1 MGWKFYNA
9 TGQLLT
15 APASTATADLATTV
29 TVTDN
34 EAINENNVLT
44 FVANAAATGG
54 NVGLESDGDL
64 HYNPSTGLL
73 TATGLTLT
81 GNLTV
86 SGTTTT
92 ISSTTITV
100 DDKNLE
106 LGSVDTP
113 TDVTADGGG
122 ITLKGASDKTLI
134 WDNANDNWTS
144 NQDWNIASGKVFKV
158 NNVSTVTAT
167 GLGSAVVGSSL
178 TSTGALNSG
187 SITSGFGTIDTGS
200 STLGSGAITSTGV
213 ITGTGFTIGSAA
225 IDETELEIL
234 DGATVTT
241 TELNLID
248 GGTARGTNA
257 VATGD
262 GILINDAGT
271 MHMTNVDTVST
282 YFASHSVGGGNIV
295 TTGALNAG
303 SITSGFTSIDI
314 GSGALGSGNITS
326 SGSGATNITSTSTS
340 AEGILLHVNGGASET
355 IKIHSD
361 QGTGNDSIELLSD
374 VGGISLDVADGKL
387 IKLGGATVFDDEIAV
402 AYNSGNPL
410 VDCTKGNKFTVD
422 MSGAVT
428 TLFFTNPGS
437 TVSGNYMV
445 RLIHN
450 GGART
455 IGNYYHTGGT
465 TKVHFA
471 AGTKPT
477 LTATTSAEDI
487 LALYWDGAAFH
498 ATIMLD
504 SKAYS

>member
-1 MGWKFYNA
+1 MGWKFYNS
-9 TGQLLT
+9 TGQLLS
-15 APASTATADLATTV
+15 AVGSAASADLATVATTV

-34 EAINENNVLT
+34 ENTNENNVLT
-44 FVANAAATGG
+44 FVANADSDGG
-54 NVGLESDGDL
+54 NVGLESDGNLYYNPSTGTLAATILSGTVATATVGTTVTVTDNESTNENNL
-64 HYNPSTGLL
+64 VTFVADAGDSTGAHGIEMDGTFHYNPSTGL
-73 TATGLTLT
+73 
-81 GNLTV
+81 
-86 SGTTTT
+86 
-92 ISSTTITV
+92 
-100 DDKNLE
+100 
-106 LGSVDTP
+106 
-113 TDVTADGGG
+113 
-122 ITLKGASDKTLI
+122 
-134 WDNANDNWTS
+134 
-144 NQDWNIASGKVFKV
+144 
-158 NNVSTVTAT
+158 VTAT
-167 GLGSAVVGSSL
+167 GFAGALTGSASGTAATVTGGTQASITTVANVV
-178 TSTGALNSG
+178 TVGALNAG
-187 SITSGFGTIDTGS
+187 SITSGFGTIDIGS
-200 STLGSGAITSTGV
+200 SALGSGAITSTGV
-213 ITGTGFTIGSAA
+213 VTGTGFTIGSAVIGEA
-225 IDETELEIL
+225 ELEIL
-234 DGATVTT
+234 DGALVTT

-248 GGTARGTNA
+248 GNTSRGTTA
-257 VATGD
+257 VASGD

-271 MHMTNVDTVST
+271 MAMTNVDTVST
-282 YFASHSVGGGNIV
+282 YFAAHSVGGGNIV

-326 SGSGATNITSTSTS
+326 SGSGATSITSTSTS
-340 AEGILLHVNGGASET
+340 AEGILLHANGGASET

-374 VGGISLDVADGKL
+374 AGGISMDVADGKL

-498 ATIMLD
+498 ATVMLD

>member
-1 MGWKFYNA
+1 M
-9 TGQLLT
+9 
-15 APASTATADLATTV
+15 
-29 TVTDN
+29 
-34 EAINENNVLT
+34 
-44 FVANAAATGG
+44 
-54 NVGLESDGDL
+54 
-64 HYNPSTGLL
+64 
-73 TATGLTLT
+73 
-81 GNLTV
+81 
-86 SGTTTT
+86 
-92 ISSTTITV
+92 
-100 DDKNLE
+100 
-106 LGSVDTP
+106 
-113 TDVTADGGG
+113 
-122 ITLKGASDKTLI
+122 
-134 WDNANDNWTS
+134 
-144 NQDWNIASGKVFKV
+144 
-158 NNVSTVTAT
+158 TAT
-167 GLGSAVVGSSL
+167 GLGSAVVGSAL

-187 SITSGFGTIDTGS
+187 SITSGFSSIDIGS
-200 STLGSGAITSTGV
+200 SALGSGAITSTGV
-213 ITGTGFTIGSAA
+213 ITGTGFTIGSAV
-225 IDETELEIL
+225 IDEAELEIL

-248 GGTARGTNA
+248 GNTSRGTTA
-257 VATGD
+257 VASGD

-271 MHMTNVDTVST
+271 MAMTNVDTVST
-282 YFASHSVGGGNIV
+282 YFAAHSVGGGNIV

-326 SGSGATNITSTSTS
+326 SGSGATSITSTSTS

-374 VGGISLDVADGKL
+374 AGGISMDVADGKL

-498 ATIMLD
+498 ATVMLD